1 MMKIVQAVWG
11 DFFFTVLDKTIKK
24 EIGHK
29 PDLAISD
36 EEIKK
41 YVPLLRIRNW

>member
-1 MMKIVQAVWG
+1 MKIVQAVWG
-11 DFFFTVLDKTIKK
+11 DFFFFTVLDKTIKK

-41 YVPLLRIRNW
+41 YVPLLRIRVW